1 MHDEATRV
9 PLKGRS
15 SRLPFVVYALALGTF
30 LMLTTEF
37 VVAGILPDIA
47 ADLQVS
53 VARAG
58 TLITVFAI
66 GMIVGAPLMAMLT
79 LRVPRRVMLM
89 LALGVFAVGHVI
101 VAVGSDF
108 GVLLAARFLTAL
120 ATGAFWAV
128 AAVVATRVVGPGT
141 ASRAVG
147 VVNAGGMLA
156 TVLGVPL
163 GALLGQFVGWR
174 GTFWALAILAVV
186 AIPMIARHVPRGGAE
201 HGSVSIRS
209 ELAALNSGRLWLAL
223 ATCAATTGGVL
234 AVYSYI
240 TPLLTERTGIPVN
253 LVPLVLA
260 GFGVGSLVGSLLG
273 GRIGDSRPHTATI
286 VAPLATTLI
295 LTGLALVAGAS
306 TPTTILLILLGL
318 FGLGANP
325 VLISL
330 AVRYAA
336 HAPTL
341 GSSLSVAAFNL
352 GTAIASWIGGIALGT
367 GPGTT
372 GPVLV
377 GAVIAALTLIPATA
391 LALIQRSRAA
401 ETSPEPVNAL
411 T

>member
-79 LRVPRRVMLM
+79 LRMPRRVTLM

-128 AAVVATRVVGPGT
+128 AAVVATRVAGPGT

-186 AIPMIARHVPRGGAE
+186 AIPMIARHVPRG
-201 HGSVSIRS
+201 VD
-209 ELAALNSGRLWLAL
+209 
-223 ATCAATTGGVL
+223 
-234 AVYSYI
+234 
-240 TPLLTERTGIPVN
+240 P
-253 LVPLVLA
+253 
-260 GFGVGSLVGSLLG
+260 
-273 GRIGDSRPHTATI
+273 
-286 VAPLATTLI
+286 
-295 LTGLALVAGAS
+295 
-306 TPTTILLILLGL
+306 
-318 FGLGANP
+318 
-325 VLISL
+325 
-330 AVRYAA
+330 
-336 HAPTL
+336 
-341 GSSLSVAAFNL
+341 
-352 GTAIASWIGGIALGT
+352 LGT
-367 GPGTT
+367 GGPELRQAVAGLGNLRCHHRRCPGCLLLRYPAAHRAH
-372 GPVLV
+372 GYPREPRSP
-377 GAVIAALTLIPATA
+377 GARRLRCRLARRIPPG
-391 LALIQRSRAA
+391 RPYR
-401 ETSPEPVNAL
+401 
-411 T
+411 